1 MTKPPKEDTPGTL
14 TPMVR
19 QYNAIKA
26 QYPHYILMFRMGDF
40 FEMFNEDARIA
51 SEILGIALTKRPWGD
66 GRDMPLAGV
75 PFHALDAYLAKF
87 IRAGKKV
94 AICDQ
99 TEDPRKAKGIVKRE
113 VVRIVTPG
121 TILESD
127 ILDDKAHN
135 FLASVSVI
143 AAKTSSPDKAS
154 SPEKAPAQDKATFLS
169 PAGASATASGVSTT
183 ASSAAEAWGLA
194 VTDLST
200 GSFEITEF
208 RGPKAASQIFSEM
221 GRLQPAEILLPE
233 SLRKREGEWLDPALR
248 PAITWLPNSDFEPS
262 SARRRLLDQFQV
274 QGLEGYGAEG
284 LQAAIGAA
292 GALVQYLRDT
302 QLAALRNINHLNVYN
317 PSNFL
322 VLDFTTQR
330 SLELVQ
336 SIHGGGRAGTL
347 LEVLDH
353 TLTAM
358 GGRMLRGWVLQPLK
372 EVAAIRDRLDA
383 VEELYNS
390 PSLRA
395 GLSSRLRKVQDL
407 ERIISR
413 IGLGVA
419 GPRDL
424 AALRQSLEQ
433 VEPLIRSL
441 SQGGASADPP
451 ANMMGRGPSYE
462 LHGASADPPANMMGR
477 GPSYELHGAST
488 DPPANG
494 RDGAPDIR
502 SSLLRDLRRE
512 LDPHPVLLT
521 LLQRAIAD
529 NPPNAVRDS
538 GVIREGY
545 NPELDELRSLAT
557 NTSDWMERMRREEI
571 ARTGIANLK
580 ISFNKVFGYYF
591 EVSKGNLANVPAD
604 YIRKQTL
611 VNAERFITPALKEK
625 EEIILNAQE
634 KIAEIEARLFEE
646 IRAEAAA
653 QTRTIQR
660 LADTIARLDCLYGL
674 SAAAIAGKYTRPEV
688 DDGETIHIRAGRH
701 PVVEALQTDRPFV
714 PNDVLLSN
722 TKDQILL
729 ITGPNMAGKS
739 TFIRQ
744 VALLTLMAQMG
755 GFIPAS
761 AGSRIGVVD
770 RIFTRVGAMDYLVRG
785 QSTFLVEMSET
796 ANILNNTTDRSLVI
810 LDEIGR
816 GTSTYDG
823 LSIAWA
829 VVEYLHATE
838 GRRPKTLFATHYHEL
853 TDLENE
859 LARVRNFNVAVL
871 EQGGEIT
878 FLYQIVKGSTDHSYG
893 IYAGKVAGLPKPV
906 IERAKTILHQ
916 LEFGHAPAAKGVPGD
931 RKVKVESD
939 DGMVQLTL
947 FDGLDHP
954 VLETL
959 RALDVNALTPLQAL
973 QLLEELSKKAK

>member
-1 MTKPPKEDTPGTL
+1 MAKPPRDESPSDKL

-26 QYPHYILMFRMGDF
+26 QYPNYILMFRMGDF

-99 TEDPRKAKGIVKRE
+99 TEDPKKAKGIVKRE

-143 AAKTSSPDKAS
+143 AARTSLPDKAS
-154 SPEKAPAQDKATFLS
+154 SPEKAPHQDKAPSLS
-169 PAGASATASGVSTT
+169 PAAYSAASTT
-183 ASSAAEAWGLA
+183 ASPAASTAVAAAEAWGLA

-248 PAITWLPNSDFEPS
+248 PAITWLPNTDFEPS

-284 LQAAIGAA
+284 LHSAIGAA
-292 GALVQYLRDT
+292 GALIQYLRDT

-395 GLSSRLRKVQDL
+395 GLAAHLRKVQDL

-433 VEPLIRSL
+433 VEPLVRTLTQS
-441 SQGGASADPP
+441 GASTDPP

-462 LHGASADPPANMMGR
+462 LHGASADPPAN
-477 GPSYELHGAST
+477 GPS
-488 DPPANG
+488 
-494 RDGAPDIR
+494 GAPDVR
-502 SSLLRDLRRE
+502 SSLLRDLRRQ

-557 NTSDWMERMRREEI
+557 NTSDWMERMRRQEI
-571 ARTGIANLK
+571 ARTGIANLR

-688 DDGETIHIRAGRH
+688 DDGDIIHIRAGRH

-744 VALLTLMAQMG
+744 VALLALMAQMG

-796 ANILNNTTDRSLVI
+796 ANILNNATDRSLVI

-893 IYAGKVAGLPKPV
+893 IYAGKVAGLPKLV
-906 IERAKTILHQ
+906 LERAKTILHQ

-931 RKVKVESD
+931 RKVKLEAP

-973 QLLEELSKKAK
+973 QLLEDLSRKAK

>member
-1 MTKPPKEDTPGTL
+1 
-14 TPMVR
+14 
-19 QYNAIKA
+19 
-26 QYPHYILMFRMGDF
+26 
-40 FEMFNEDARIA
+40 
-51 SEILGIALTKRPWGD
+51 
-66 GRDMPLAGV
+66 
-75 PFHALDAYLAKF
+75 
-87 IRAGKKV
+87 
-94 AICDQ
+94 
-99 TEDPRKAKGIVKRE
+99 
-113 VVRIVTPG
+113 
-121 TILESD
+121 
-127 ILDDKAHN
+127 
-135 FLASVSVI
+135 
-143 AAKTSSPDKAS
+143 
-154 SPEKAPAQDKATFLS
+154 
-169 PAGASATASGVSTT
+169 
-183 ASSAAEAWGLA
+183 
-194 VTDLST
+194 
-200 GSFEITEF
+200 
-208 RGPKAASQIFSEM
+208 
-221 GRLQPAEILLPE
+221 
-233 SLRKREGEWLDPALR
+233 
-248 PAITWLPNSDFEPS
+248 
-262 SARRRLLDQFQV
+262 
-274 QGLEGYGAEG
+274 
-284 LQAAIGAA
+284 
-292 GALVQYLRDT
+292 
-302 QLAALRNINHLNVYN
+302 
-317 PSNFL
+317 
-322 VLDFTTQR
+322 
-330 SLELVQ
+330 
-336 SIHGGGRAGTL
+336 
-347 LEVLDH
+347 
-353 TLTAM
+353 
-358 GGRMLRGWVLQPLK
+358 
-372 EVAAIRDRLDA
+372 
-383 VEELYNS
+383 
-390 PSLRA
+390 
-395 GLSSRLRKVQDL
+395 
-407 ERIISR
+407 
-413 IGLGVA
+413 
-419 GPRDL
+419 
-424 AALRQSLEQ
+424 
-433 VEPLIRSL
+433 
-441 SQGGASADPP
+441 
-451 ANMMGRGPSYE
+451 
-462 LHGASADPPANMMGR
+462 
-477 GPSYELHGAST
+477 
-488 DPPANG
+488 
-494 RDGAPDIR
+494 
-502 SSLLRDLRRE
+502 
-512 LDPHPVLLT
+512 
-521 LLQRAIAD
+521 
-529 NPPNAVRDS
+529 
-538 GVIREGY
+538 
-545 NPELDELRSLAT
+545 
-557 NTSDWMERMRREEI
+557 MERMRREEI

-591 EVSKGNLANVPAD
+591 EVSKGNLANVPPD

-646 IRAEAAA
+646 IRAEAAG

-688 DDGETIHIRAGRH
+688 DDGDAIHIRAGRH

-722 TKDQILL
+722 AKDQILL

-796 ANILNNTTDRSLVI
+796 ANILNNATDRSLVI

-931 RKVKVESD
+931 RKVKIEAD

-973 QLLEELSKKAK
+973 QLLEELSRKAK